1 MSKEGEEPGQGA
13 KSSFRGKNVSAVS
26 GWDAKRADPLHV
38 AAWVMEAAE
47 APPRA
52 FVSPWANGEA
62 VLERPE
68 HRASPQV
75 TSQAPYLPLGTACP
89 GDSFLVGSETF
100 L

>member
-1 MSKEGEEPGQGA
+1 MILGE
-13 KSSFRGKNVSAVS
+13 KNVSAVS
-26 GWDAKRADPLHV
+26 GWDAKRADPLYG
-38 AAWVMEAAE
+38 AAQVMEAAE
-47 APPRA
+47 APPPPRA

-68 HRASPQV
+68 HRASSQV